1 MSETKT
7 EVIAK
12 RPVLG
17 GITVD
22 TLAVLA
28 ALLAAVLIRAGIVQ
42 KVPW

>member
-7 EVIAK
+7 EVVAK
-12 RPVLG
+12 GPVWG
-17 GITVD
+17 GISVD

-42 KVPW
+42 KIPW

>member
-7 EVIAK
+7 EVLGE
-12 RPVLG
+12 RPVRG
-17 GITVD
+17 GISVD

-28 ALLAAVLIRAGIVQ
+28 ALLAAALIRAGLIP